1 MKLFTSLILAPA
13 ILAIPIKTTAEVA
26 DELWPVGADD
36 TWEQDLEA
44 IKEYVE
50 SLPDDE
56 FDALFTE
63 LTVALETDLGLTVE
77 ELDALSDD
85 EIEDLLIPLI

>member
-1 MKLFTSLILAPA
+1 MKLFTALILAPA
-13 ILAIPIKTTAEVA
+13 VLAIPIKTTAEVA
-26 DELWPVGADD
+26 DEPWSVGADD
-36 TWEQDLEA
+36 NWEDDLEA

-63 LTVALETDLGLTVE
+63 LTAALETDLGLTVE